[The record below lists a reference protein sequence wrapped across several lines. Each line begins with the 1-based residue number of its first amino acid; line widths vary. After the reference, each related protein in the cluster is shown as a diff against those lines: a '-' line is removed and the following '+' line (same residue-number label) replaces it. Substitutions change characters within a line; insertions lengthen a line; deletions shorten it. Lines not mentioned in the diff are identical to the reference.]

1 MEKCQG
7 GRTEWLQGGRLQRR
21 MVTKEEGSRVEVM
34 RQNGIRY
41 EDGKEEDAG
50 MRGRRIRKVEG

>member
-1 MEKCQG
+1 
-7 GRTEWLQGGRLQRR
+7 

-41 EDGKEEDAG
+41 EDGIR
-50 MRGRRIRKVEG
+50 MRMRIRKVEG